1 MTLMVDDI
9 GGEPIADL
17 KPGLTLD
24 GMFIAPQRVA
34 HG

>member
-1 MTLMVDDI
+1 MTLLVEGI

-17 KPGLTLD
+17 KPGLTLG

-34 HG
+34 HA